1 MAIAALN
8 VRPLLSEY
16 QGKVVLIN
24 FWATWCVPCRTKIPD
39 LVKMQERY
47 QRQGLRIIGIS
58 YPPQTST
65 AVRRFVSGM
74 RVNYRIALGSESTK
88 ALFDDSDVLP
98 ITVVVDRDGNIRD
111 VIKGVLYT
119 DEFEEKIKPLLS
131 LTGK

>member
-1 MAIAALN
+1 
-8 VRPLLSEY
+8 
-16 QGKVVLIN
+16 
-24 FWATWCVPCRTKIPD
+24 
-39 LVKMQERY
+39 
-47 QRQGLRIIGIS
+47 
-58 YPPQTST
+58 
-65 AVRRFVSGM
+65 M

-98 ITVVVDRDGNIRD
+98 ITVVVDKDGSIRD